1 MKVIGITGNCNDQA
15 ESHVAISLMADSSI
29 LLSNKPFF
37 VPDFAP
43 QFVMHPAIALRVNR
57 LGKNVASRFAH
68 RYYDSVA
75 ACVAVEACGDNVDD
89 RGDARFTAFDGAV
102 MLGDYM
108 PWSDM
113 PESIETAVAINDAIV
128 ATTSTAGMS
137 HDFDHMIEL
146 VSTYFTLKMG
156 DIIVN
161 IDNSKSH
168 VLTIGQNLTATIG
181 GKPSLKIRIK

>member
-1 MKVIGITGNCNDQA
+1 
-15 ESHVAISLMADSSI
+15 MADSSI

-43 QFVMHPAIALRVNR
+43 RFEMHPAIALRVNR

-75 ACVAVEACGDNVDD
+75 ACVTAEASGEGVT
-89 RGDARFTAFDGAV
+89 GDARFTAFDGAV
-102 MLGDYM
+102 MLGNYHPVGEM
-108 PWSDM
+108 PG
-113 PESIETAVAINDAIV
+113 SIETAVAINDEIV
-128 ATTSTAGMS
+128 ATASTARMALS
-137 HDFDHMIEL
+137 FDRVIEL

-161 IDNSKSH
+161 IDDSKSH
-168 VLTIGQNLTATIG
+168 ELTIGENLTATIG

>member
-1 MKVIGITGNCNDQA
+1 
-15 ESHVAISLMADSSI
+15 
-29 LLSNKPFF
+29 
-37 VPDFAP
+37 
-43 QFVMHPAIALRVNR
+43 
-57 LGKNVASRFAH
+57 
-68 RYYDSVA
+68 
-75 ACVAVEACGDNVDD
+75 
-89 RGDARFTAFDGAV
+89 
-102 MLGDYM
+102 
-108 PWSDM
+108 
-113 PESIETAVAINDAIV
+113 
-128 ATTSTAGMS
+128 MS